1 MICSFIIPTYNASK
15 TIVRCL
21 DSIYSLL
28 LDETAFEVICIDDCS
43 VDSTIDVIK
52 QYAQQY
58 DNLTLLCQ
66 TENHRQGAARNRGV
80 ALAKGKYVIFV
91 DSDDESDKGVVEA
104 LRLAEEH
111 RLDMVAMHY
120 VHIDQQGCIR
130 AKEPIGVESIF
141 TGVELQTKQPY
152 WCSAP
157 WAYVYNLHF
166 LKESNYPFVED
177 VLYEDSDFVAVH
189 LYYAKRMMY
198 SSESGYKVYFNSTST
213 THTISY
219 KHIAD
224 YLLLGTR
231 MLKFYDT
238 SLDSSSNFAK
248 IILEG
253 GSYNISKSCSRLIKL
268 SSVQDVKNFYERV
281 DLYANRTKIYDFRN
295 KIYYWNWW
303 ITLVIKHKHLTIL
316 LASLGVVAYKFRNF
330 VKNICIS
337 RT

>member
-1 MICSFIIPTYNASK
+1 MQLSFVIPAYNAST

-21 DSIYSLL
+21 NSVYSLPL
-28 LDETAFEVICIDDCS
+28 NECDFEIICIDDCS
-43 VDSTIDVIK
+43 TDNTIAVIEE
-52 QYAQQY
+52 YAKLHS
-58 DNLTLLCQ
+58 NITLLCQ

-91 DSDDESDKGVVEA
+91 DSDDESDKEVVEA

-111 RLDMVAMHY
+111 KLDMVAMHY
-120 VHIDQQGCIR
+120 VHIDQQGCIS
-130 AKEPIGVESIF
+130 AKEPIEIEGVF

-157 WAYVYNLHF
+157 WGYVYNLNF
-166 LKESNYPFVED
+166 LKESNYPFAED

-198 SSESGYKVYFNSTST
+198 SSECGYKAYFNSTST

-238 SLDSSSNFAK
+238 LLEPSSNFAK

-253 GSYNISKSCSRLIKL
+253 GSYNIVKSCNRLIKL
-268 SSVQDVKNFYERV
+268 SSLQDVKNFYERI
-281 DLYANRTKIYDFRN
+281 DLHENRTKIYEFRS
-295 KIYYWNWW
+295 KIYYWNRWMY
-303 ITLVIKHKHLTIL
+303 LVIKHKHLTIL
-316 LASLGVVAYKFRNF
+316 LAFLGMVAYKFRNF
-330 VKNICIS
+330 VKNICTS
-337 RT
+337 HS